1 MLQNVSPSHPT
12 QRTSQRRH
20 TVQPT
25 RSGPLLPSSY
35 KPPTHPLARSA
46 SLASLCWQK
55 VLGPLPAGL
64 MALADSQHP
73 PQIATAAPSL
83 IIHSNLQPITENSL
97 ATPLKVTPHPPTSPL
112 LHHPHLRPLPSRG
125 FPPPS
130 GSWHTAIMT
139 WLQAPRGKHFCLF
152 CSRLCPQQ

>member
-97 ATPLKVTPHPPTSPL
+97 ATPLKVTPHPPTSPK
-112 LHHPHLRPLPSRG
+112 
-125 FPPPS
+125 PPPPPPACGPS
-130 GSWHTAIMT
+130 TWQHPGWRAPHRAVRQGPRAGPAPPSSRPTAEVCE
-139 WLQAPRGKHFCLF
+139 Q
-152 CSRLCPQQ
+152 